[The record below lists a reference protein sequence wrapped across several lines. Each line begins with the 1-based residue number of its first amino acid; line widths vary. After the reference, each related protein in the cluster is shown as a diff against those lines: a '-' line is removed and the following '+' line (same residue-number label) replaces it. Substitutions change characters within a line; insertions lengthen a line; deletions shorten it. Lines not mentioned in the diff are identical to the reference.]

1 MDETKL
7 EKFYNAV
14 RILVKEQKVQSKK
27 ISELENK
34 INITGRFKKDLDD
47 EKKETDKRF
56 DSVIDRFENLEKT
69 VEENIESIA
78 EIESKSLAITLKL
91 QQINESLKKI
101 NDEIK
106 ECEKKEEIKLDK
118 TDNDNTVENEN
129 ISRNEKEIKQCK
141 FDRAGYCNLGKD
153 KCNFLHVEETCSFFI
168 KNGYCN
174 KIACKKR
181 HPKNCY
187 FFEQGF
193 CKWAEDCRYNHRQG
207 IQTKQCDKCGKDSRI
222 TYYCDICENT
232 FCNMC
237 TVDEAHV
244 QDPQKSN
251 LTNNCKNIHT

>member
-187 FFEQGF
+187 FF
-193 CKWAEDCRYNHRQG
+193 
-207 IQTKQCDKCGKDSRI
+207 
-222 TYYCDICENT
+222 
-232 FCNMC
+232 
-237 TVDEAHV
+237 
-244 QDPQKSN
+244 
-251 LTNNCKNIHT
+251 